1 MVGAHEVQYLD
12 RTGCGTEIA
21 SFRFS
26 KPAGYTFEPGQYA
39 VLSLD
44 TAEGPQSKPFT
55 HAQAPGDDYL
65 EVTTRLS
72 GSAFKNAL
80 VALAPG
86 DRVSIRGPQGRLVA
100 PPGLMRVAFLVG
112 GVGITPAHSI
122 LRDRVL
128 RGEPFDDAVVFFG
141 NRDDSCIPYREELDA
156 MGPMGVRVV
165 NVLEHAPSAWE
176 GETGFVSAQIVR
188 KHLDTTD
195 ARTVIVSG
203 PPVMVVAME
212 RVLDDLGVD
221 PARRLIERFMP
232 AGGASGA

>member
-1 MVGAHEVQYLD
+1 LGVHEVQYLD
-12 RTGCGTEIA
+12 RTDCGTEIA

-26 KPAGYTFEPGQYA
+26 KPDGYTFEAGQYA

-44 TAEGPQSKPFT
+44 TAEGRQSKPFT
-55 HAQAPGDDYL
+55 HAQAPGDAYL

-80 VALAPG
+80 AALEPG
-86 DRVSIRGPQGRLVA
+86 ARVSIRGPQGRLVS

-112 GVGITPAHSI
+112 GVGITPARSI

-128 RGEPFDDAVVFFG
+128 KGEPFDDAVVFFG
-141 NRDDSCIPYREELDA
+141 NRDESCIPYREELDA

-165 NVLEHAPSAWE
+165 NVLERPPADWG
-176 GETGFVSAQIVR
+176 GEAGFVSAQIVR
-188 KHLDTTD
+188 RHLDTTD
-195 ARTVIVSG
+195 GRMVIVSG

-221 PARRLIERFMP
+221 PARRVIERFMP
-232 AGGASGA
+232 AASISGA